1 MSRSVEPRLDGVEY
15 ASCRP
20 DPKPDD
26 LLPEPVCAGAE
37 REAAKRAKPAAGRTR
52 GPSGSESP
60 EDLGSLLARR
70 DERSADTAV
79 ARCERLVREAPGDA
93 ARLVNLAAA
102 YIVRAQRRDEPFDL
116 IRALETADR
125 AVKVSPAR
133 QEARFNRALA
143 LELLFLDVEA
153 EAAWKDYLRLDRTSP
168 WRVEARSRMAAVHAA
183 RQAGSWLDPLSQLR
197 QEPDETTVRG
207 LVRRDSQGVREAVE
221 NDLLGDWADAE
232 GRGDRAEAA
241 RLLRTLRLVG
251 DILAETRGEHLVQDT
266 VSAISVI
273 GKHGNLLV
281 EGHREFRDGRSLYK
295 LDEVGRARERLE
307 AARASLERAGSPF
320 AARAAFWVAACD
332 FRSDRYASAYRLLR
346 PLKSRVPAV
355 RYPSLRAH
363 IAWVEA
369 LSLGLSGKLLEAA
382 SSYQEALPLFERTGE
397 TRSEGEVQA
406 LLTELLEQLGMRR
419 EAWTHAYRALRET
432 RSPGSPPRAIRIAA
446 DTILEEGRPQAA
458 LYFQDELVRRADL
471 MNAPLALADALSKRA
486 QMRGRSG
493 RRTEALE
500 DLHRAK
506 QQAARQA
513 DPALRRQNLAHISTI
528 EGELDLEVE
537 PRKSVELL
545 TSSLD
550 YYLRA
555 GNSILALSARRARAR
570 AYRRLGD
577 LAEAEAD
584 LQAGFRNWEGVEAS
598 LSEEESRL
606 AFLDRTV
613 ELVDEMI
620 AFQVEERQSPERAFA
635 YADLAHTQVLPA
647 RSAPAA
653 PGSGLASLP
662 MREIRRRLPAD
673 TTLVQFS
680 IVEDRLFIW
689 ILTDRGAEFLESP
702 LDHGGVDKLV
712 GLVRSRKE
720 ALSDLF
726 DVLVRPWLERVP
738 QGESLVFIPDKALHA
753 VPFAALRDRRTGRFL
768 VKDHRVLVAPSAT
781 LYVNSLDRNRDL
793 ESRAGEGR
801 ALVVGDPAFDR
812 RLFLT
817 LTSLD
822 AADAE
827 ARAVAALYPESDLLL
842 GKQAGV
848 KEFLAL
854 APEARWIHFA
864 GHALANDRN
873 PLLSMLLFAG
883 SSGALYARQIYQLDL
898 QDTDLVVLSACSTAA
913 ISRGSSEGVTN
924 LARAFLAAGAPNVVA
939 SLWEVDDRL
948 TSRLFTIFHQKLL
961 AHADPAEALR
971 EAQLSLLHDSDASS
985 SDPAFWGAFE
995 VFGGSVQSS
1004 STH

>member
-1 MSRSVEPRLDGVEY
+1 MSRSVEPRLAGVEY
-15 ASCRP
+15 ALCRP
-20 DPKPDD
+20 ESRPDD

-37 REAAKRAKPAAGRTR
+37 REAAKRTKPAAGRTR
-52 GPSGSESP
+52 GSSGSEPSP

-70 DERSADTAV
+70 DERSADLAV
-79 ARCERLVREAPGDA
+79 ATCERLAREAPGDA
-93 ARLVNLAAA
+93 ARLGNLAAA

-116 IRALETADR
+116 IQALEAADR
-125 AVKVSPAR
+125 AVKISPAL

-153 EAAWKDYLRLDRTSP
+153 QAAWTDYLGLDSTSP
-168 WRVEARSRMAAVHAA
+168 WAIEAGNRRAAIHAA
-183 RQAGSWLDPLSQLR
+183 MQAGSRLDPLSQLSR
-197 QEPDETTVRG
+197 KPDERTIRG
-207 LVRRDSQGVREAVE
+207 LVERDSQAVREAAE
-221 NDLLGDWADAE
+221 NQLLGDWADAAN
-232 GRGDRAEAA
+232 RGDRAEAD

-251 DILAETRGEHLVQDT
+251 DVLAEMRGEHLVQDT
-266 VSAISVI
+266 VSSIPATAI
-273 GKHGNLLV
+273 
-281 EGHREFRDGRSLYK
+281 EGHREFRDGFQLYK
-295 LDEVGRARERLE
+295 SGDVGRARERLE
-307 AARASLERAGSPF
+307 AARASLERAGNPF
-320 AARAAFWVAACD
+320 AARAAFYMAACD
-332 FRSDRYASAYRLLR
+332 YRSDRYSAAYGVLR
-346 PLKSRVPAV
+346 SLESRVPAE

-369 LSLGLSGKLLEAA
+369 LSLGASGKLLEAA
-382 SSYQEALPLFERTGE
+382 RSYQEALLLFEKIGE
-397 TRSEGEVQA
+397 TRSEGEIQA

-432 RSPGSPPRAIRIAA
+432 RSPGSPVRAVRIVA

-458 LYFQDELVRRADL
+458 LYFQDELVRRAGSSNNPLDL
-471 MNAPLALADALSKRA
+471 VDALFRRA
-486 QMRGRSG
+486 QMRGRAG
-493 RRTEALE
+493 RREEALD
-500 DLHRAK
+500 DLRRAK
-506 QQAARQA
+506 QEAAGQT
-513 DPALRRQNLAHISTI
+513 DPALRRQSLAHISAI

-555 GNSILALSARRARAR
+555 GNSILALSARRERAR

-577 LAEAEAD
+577 LAGAEAD
-584 LQAGFRNWEGVEAS
+584 LQAGFRNWEGVEAG

-620 AFQVEERQSPERAFA
+620 AFQVEERRSPDRAFA

-653 PGSGLASLP
+653 TGSGLASLP
-662 MREIRRRLPAD
+662 MREIRRRLPSD

-680 IVEDRLFIW
+680 IVEDRLLIW
-689 ILTDRGAEFLESP
+689 VLTDRGVEFLERS
-702 LDHGGVDKLV
+702 LDHGRIDKLV
-712 GLVRSRKE
+712 GFVRSRKDT
-720 ALSDLF
+720 LSDLF

-738 QGESLVFIPDKALHA
+738 QGESLVFVPDKALHA
-753 VPFAALRDRRTGRFL
+753 VPFAALRDRRTGLFL
-768 VKDHRVLVAPSAT
+768 VEDHRILVAPSAT
-781 LYVNSLDRNRDL
+781 LYVNSLDRNRTF
-793 ESRAGEGR
+793 ESHAGEGR
-801 ALVVGDPAFDR
+801 ALVVGNPAFDR
-812 RLFLT
+812 RLFDT

-827 ARAVAALYPESDLLL
+827 AKAVAGLYPERDLLL

-854 APEARWIHFA
+854 VPEARWIHFA

-883 SSGALYARQIYQLDL
+883 DSGVLYASQIYQLDL
-898 QDTDLVVLSACSTAA
+898 KNTDLVVLSACSTAA
-913 ISRGSSEGVTN
+913 IPRGSSEGVTN

-948 TSRLFTIFHQKLL
+948 TSRLFTLFHQRLL
-961 AHADPAEALR
+961 AHGDPARALR
-971 EAQLSLLHDSDASS
+971 EAQIALLRDSDASA
-985 SDPAFWGAFE
+985 SDPASWGAFE
-995 VFGGSVQSS
+995 VFGGSVQLRP
-1004 STH
+1004 TD